1 MAAGRGEVKVW
12 DAVQRLL
19 HWLLVA
25 ATAIA
30 WWAGERRLSLH
41 IACGYV
47 ALAVVAS
54 RGAWGLVGSRHARFA
69 DFVRGPR
76 ATWGYARDILRGCE
90 RRYLGHNPLGGWMVL
105 ALLLCM
111 AFVCATGILYTT
123 DRFWGEAWVE
133 IAHRASAWTL
143 VGLVALHLGG
153 VLFTGW
159 RHRENLV
166 AAMVGG
172 RKRAP
177 RDEGDDA

>member
-1 MAAGRGEVKVW
+1 VAVW
-12 DAVQRLL
+12 DPLVRLL
-19 HWLLVA
+19 HWTLVLA
-25 ATAIA
+25 VGVTTLTTFDALSR
-30 WWAGERRLSLH
+30 WADWHEP
-41 IACGYV
+41 AGYV
-47 ALAVVAS
+47 AVAAVVL
-54 RGAWGLVGSRHARFA
+54 RTAWGFAGRGHARFA

-76 ATWGYARDILRGCE
+76 SVFRYAVTVW
-90 RRYLGHNPLGGWMVL
+90 RRTEKRYVGHNPLGGWMVL